1 MADKPVDKVTVNL
14 TVFSFDI
21 HMHQQ
26 MIHIRSCIYY
36 TVLNTGMEYTFHA
49 WLIADKYCRMQTN
62 EFHLVELDEIHLLQW
77 SAGPRI
83 PKS

>member
-1 MADKPVDKVTVNL
+1 MADKPVDKVTVNW

-21 HMHQQ
+21 HMYQQ
-26 MIHIRSCIYY
+26 MIHIRSCTYY
-36 TVLNTGMEYTFHA
+36 TVLTTGMEHTF
-49 WLIADKYCRMQTN
+49 QTN